1 MGWLR
6 TMLAVGLVAS
16 LAPVAAAGEQGKG
29 MQRHGGMGEMPHRG
43 MMMEGAAERHEAMM
57 ERMRT
62 HQEKLDELV
71 AAMEAAEGQDKVEAI
86 AAVVEELVTQRKA
99 RMARMQEMHER
110 MMDQMREGEESGTE
124 ESADPGY

>member
-1 MGWLR
+1 MGWPR
-6 TMLAVGLVAS
+6 TILAVGLVWS

-71 AAMEAAEGQDKVEAI
+71 AAMEAAEGQAKVEAI
-86 AAVVEELVTQRKA
+86 AAVVKELVAQRKA
-99 RMARMQEMHER
+99 RLERMQEMHER
-110 MMDQMREGEESGTE
+110 MMERMREGGEPPTE
-124 ESADPGY
+124 EPG